1 MRKVYLDNA
10 ATTPADP
17 EVVRAMLPYFSE
29 IYGNPSSAHSWG
41 FEAREALERARKS
54 IAGFMGARSN
64 EVVFTSG
71 GTESDN
77 AAIKGVAFANRNR
90 GDHIITSSIEH
101 HAVLEPCAFLE
112 KNGFDITYLPVDRY
126 GLVSP
131 DDVRKVITKRTILI
145 SVMHAN
151 NEIGTIQPI
160 AEIGKIAKENGIIF
174 HTDAVQ
180 TFGHVRFD
188 VNELGAD
195 MLSVS
200 AHKLYGPKG
209 VGALYIREGTKLSPF
224 MHGGTQERGWRAS
237 THNVPGI
244 VGFGKAVEI
253 ASEGF
258 YLAQKEVAVLRDR
271 LMNGIL
277 ERIPHSVLNGHPA
290 MRLPGNVNVS
300 FKNAEGELIMTYL
313 DHEGIACSTGSACN
327 SATRGPSHVLLSIGL
342 PHHLI
347 TGSLRLTLGK
357 HTTAEDIDYVLGKL
371 EEVVK
376 RVREL
381 SPFREC

>member
-10 ATTPADP
+10 ATTPTDP

-41 FEAREALERARKS
+41 FEAREAVERARKS
-54 IAGFMGARSN
+54 VAGFMGARSN

-131 DDVRKVITKRTILI
+131 DDVKKVITKRTILI

-180 TFGHVRFD
+180 TFGHMRFD

-195 MLSVS
+195 LLSVS

-253 ASEGF
+253 ASEGL
-258 YLAQKEVAVLRDR
+258 YQEQKEVAVLRDR

-290 MRLPGNVNVS
+290 MRMPGNVNVS

-313 DHEGIACSTGSACN
+313 DQEGIACSTGSACN
-327 SATRGPSHVLLSIGL
+327 AATKGPSHVLLAIGL

-357 HTTAEDIDYVLGKL
+357 HTTAENIDYVLGKL

>member
-17 EVVRAMLPYFSE
+17 DVVRAMLPYFSE

-54 IAGFMGARSN
+54 VAGFMGARSN

-131 DDVRKVITKRTILI
+131 DDVKKVITKRTILI

-180 TFGHVRFD
+180 TFGHMRFD

-195 MLSVS
+195 LLSVS

-253 ASEGF
+253 ASEGL
-258 YLAQKEVAVLRDR
+258 YQEQKEVAVLRDR
-271 LMNGIL
+271 LMNGVL
-277 ERIPHSVLNGHPA
+277 ERIPHSVLNGHPV
-290 MRLPGNVNVS
+290 MRMPGNVNVS

-313 DHEGIACSTGSACN
+313 DQEGIACSTGSACN
-327 SATRGPSHVLLSIGL
+327 AATKGPSHVLLAIGL